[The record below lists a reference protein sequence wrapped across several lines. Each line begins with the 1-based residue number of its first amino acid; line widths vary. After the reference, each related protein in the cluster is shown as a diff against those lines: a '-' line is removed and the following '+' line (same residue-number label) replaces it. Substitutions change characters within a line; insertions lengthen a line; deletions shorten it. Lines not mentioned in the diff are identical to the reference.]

1 MLDGVLR
8 KLQFRPVILMV
19 QAVIL
24 LVGMVGLKA
33 LISKILRVEDD
44 VSFHI
49 SHSFH
54 MLQCFCC
61 LFIVLVIKI
70 DRTEHQKKLK
80 TKRTQ
85 GIFRLEW
92 RQSSFRLLPTQAP
105 QTPHR
110 ASIDV
115 SS

>member
-19 QAVIL
+19 QGVIL

-70 DRTEHQKKLK
+70 DRTEHQKK
-80 TKRTQ
+80 TKNKKNARNLQARVEAIQFQVTANP
-85 GIFRLEW
+85 GNPD
-92 RQSSFRLLPTQAP
+92 SS
-105 QTPHR
+105 
-110 ASIDV
+110 
-115 SS
+115 